1 MKLEISLQAHADV
14 EECLFWSAKSFGIPA
29 ARRYQK
35 LIFVALEEICQ
46 TGKSPNSG
54 FRLGIPPE
62 LQFYHL
68 RHSRKKAA
76 IEGIVVKRPRHFVVY
91 RRGED
96 EVIQI
101 IRILHDSMDITK
113 QLEEES

>member
-1 MKLEISLQAHADV
+1 MRREISRQAQADV
-14 EECLFWSAKSFGIPA
+14 EECLLWSAESFGIPA

-46 TGKSPNSG
+46 IGKSPNSG

-62 LQFYHL
+62 FQFYHL

-76 IEGIVVKRPRHFVVY
+76 IDGIIVKTPRHFVVY
-91 RRGED
+91 RVGEN

-101 IRILHDSMDITK
+101 IRILHDSMDITA
-113 QLEEES
+113 QLEEEP